1 MAQDD
6 SISAQERA
14 VRDLLAAAEEPHPR
28 GYLFRKRARDV
39 VVLVENSDVALVLME
54 IDILL
59 RRDVLV
65 HILVHIQMVRRK
77 VRHHRDVR
85 QAFRAV
91 LQCDEMPM
99 DRDTLDAQAMR
110 ALQNGGIAGI

>member
-6 SISAQERA
+6 GISAKECA
-14 VRDLLAAAEEPHPR
+14 VRDLFAAAEEPHPR

-39 VVLVENSDVALVLME
+39 VVFVENSDVALVLME

-85 QAFRAV
+85 
-91 LQCDEMPM
+91 
-99 DRDTLDAQAMR
+99 R
-110 ALQNGGIAGI
+110 ALHIEQLKR